1 VVLMSARP
9 GRIEEI
15 VPVPLPR
22 PRSSHVS
29 SVEASP
35 EFAEIT
41 TKLWNRLR
49 DMQTSRR
56 HRAAGVHGAEAPAQ
70 ERTA

>member
-1 VVLMSARP
+1 
-9 GRIEEI
+9 
-15 VPVPLPR
+15 
-22 PRSSHVS
+22 
-29 SVEASP
+29 VEASP

-56 HRAAGVHGAEAPAQ
+56 HRAAGVHGGDAPAQ
-70 ERTA
+70 ERSA